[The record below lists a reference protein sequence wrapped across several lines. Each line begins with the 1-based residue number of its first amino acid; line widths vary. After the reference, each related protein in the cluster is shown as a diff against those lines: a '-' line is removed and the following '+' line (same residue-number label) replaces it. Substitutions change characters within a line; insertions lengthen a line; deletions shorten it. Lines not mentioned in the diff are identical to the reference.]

1 LFYKTT
7 KEINIK
13 AKCKLKISML
23 STVQGSFFHLLPSN
37 FALLFDLSREGLN
50 GMVNSFVVV
59 GLLFYVVGDYLK
71 SGADERTNALNT
83 RLAEQ
88 EEVLEAFLLYVER
101 RYEQVKFMRDL
112 VSQKRLGRP
121 YKQMADQFEEQGG
134 KEVASLYLEFLT
146 EMSIL
151 ERGEGSES
159 AWTEAIKLYYERR
172 GGLEAE
178 L

>member
-1 LFYKTT
+1 
-7 KEINIK
+7 
-13 AKCKLKISML
+13 ML
-23 STVQGSFFHLLPSN
+23 STVQGSFFHLFPSN

-59 GLLFYVVGDYLK
+59 GSLFYVVGDYLK
-71 SGADERTNALNT
+71 SGADERTNTLTT

-112 VSQKRLGRP
+112 VTQKRLSRP
-121 YKQMADQFEEQGG
+121 YKQMADEFEEQGV
-134 KEVASLYLEFLT
+134 KEVTSLYLDFLT
-146 EMSIL
+146 EVSIL
-151 ERGEGSES
+151 ERGERLGS
-159 AWTEAIKLYYERR
+159 ACTDANKLGYFMTGEHRDD
-172 GGLEAE
+172 LEAK